1 MPNQVIVETM
11 NYSVF
16 LLSTHLFH
24 RDYADALPFVSVV
37 FCLYEIIAT
46 NTDGTIIESQSMK
59 NRSTLIYNEDSIDQ
73 FH

>member
-1 MPNQVIVETM
+1 MPNQVVETI
-11 NYSVF
+11 NYSACP
-16 LLSTHLFH
+16 LSTHLFH
-24 RDYADALPFVSVV
+24 KYYADALPFVSVV